1 MPEKFKKMDPM
12 PESRQAWDFL
22 LGSSHKGRTIE
33 MLEMY
38 KNVHL

>member
-22 LGSSHKGRTIE
+22 LGSIHKRQTMKMPIHKLFGC
-33 MLEMY
+33 
-38 KNVHL
+38 